1 MSRKPLVVT
10 CRAPKASQC
19 YSKSGLGS
27 GESSAKI
34 WPGSPGSRVRGQ
46 RQRTLE
52 NLDRAKDDLAGSSR
66 VEASIP
72 FPALVGSIP
81 SWSKQS
87 GRYHVRFARSPGELA
102 AAQRLRFEVF
112 NIELGEGLENS
123 FELGLDSDEFDA
135 RCHHLLAEDLES
147 GKIIATYRLQT
158 RELAAAGTGFYSE
171 REFLMATLNTQLDDG
186 VELGRACIAKEH
198 RGRRLLFMLWQGLG
212 AYMLHN
218 HKRFLFGC
226 GSIQTI
232 EPEVAWATAESLR
245 RLGHNHPALRVG
257 ATEAF
262 RTPPVEHARADQAAP
277 IPPLFRSYFSMGAR
291 VCSEPAL
298 DREFGTADFL
308 LLFDLHRLDAKAR
321 RAYGV

>member
-1 MSRKPLVVT
+1 M
-10 CRAPKASQC
+10 
-19 YSKSGLGS
+19 
-27 GESSAKI
+27 
-34 WPGSPGSRVRGQ
+34 
-46 RQRTLE
+46 
-52 NLDRAKDDLAGSSR
+52 
-66 VEASIP
+66 
-72 FPALVGSIP
+72 GSIP
-81 SWSKQS
+81 SWSTQS
-87 GRYHVRFARSPGELA
+87 GHYHVRFARSAGELA

-112 NIELGEGLENS
+112 NVELGEGLEDS

-158 RELAAAGTGFYSE
+158 RELADAGTGFYSE
-171 REFLMATLNTQLDDG
+171 REFLMANLASQLDAG

-232 EPEVAWATAESLR
+232 EPEVAWATADSLR
-245 RLGHNHPALRVG
+245 KLGHNHPALRVG

-262 RTPPVEHARADQAAP
+262 QTPRVQRPRADQAAP
-277 IPPLFRSYFSMGAR
+277 IPPLFRSYFSMGAK

-308 LLFDLHRLDAKAR
+308 LLFDLDRLDAKAR
-321 RAYGV
+321 RSYGV